1 MSNFSFLQNEWLAIH
16 DSATKA
22 ESYLNSDCRAACWY
36 ARMGLEQMVAWL
48 YQHDANFKCYEESLG
63 ARVYDPSFRKQVGE
77 SIFTKATVV
86 ISIGNRAAHAKASQ
100 RADAMIALTE
110 LFHIAFWL
118 ARTYSTRLRPNPALQ
133 FNPALIP
140 PVPQAAVSL
149 AELRKQES
157 LVNQQQA
164 ENAALKAKLAGFEQT
179 DKQLVELR
187 AEIAKAKAANQAEA
201 DSHDYNEEQ
210 TRDYFIDVL
219 LKEAGWLLDKPE
231 DREFALRL
239 RSGNGAGASFSK
251 QQKKGVGASD
261 KPQDREFEVAG
272 MPNDT
277 GIGYVDYVLWGDD
290 GKPLALVE
298 AKRSRRDARVGQ
310 QQAKLYA
317 DCLEARYQR
326 RPVIYY
332 SNGYEH
338 WFWDDTDAAPRRVE
352 GFHKKDEL
360 ALLMQ
365 RRTSRTALA
374 GAAINVA
381 IAGRSYQ
388 QQAIR
393 SVTEQLEQYKQRRSL
408 LVMATGAGK
417 TRTVIALADLLV
429 QCNWAKRIL
438 FLADRVSLVKQA
450 CKAFVNYA
458 PNLGAVNL
466 LDNAESTGRVFVSTY
481 PTMLNLINDT
491 GSGVRRFGI
500 GYFDVVIVDEAHR
513 SIYAKYGALF
523 SYFDSYLIGLTAT
536 PKDEVERDTYRLFEL
551 EKGVPTYAYGLE
563 EAIADGYLVPPRA
576 LSVPLKF
583 VREGIKYADLSE
595 AERQQWDELDWGD
608 DEPPQQVDPAA
619 LNNWLFNTDTVDG
632 VLQHLMMQGE
642 RVASG
647 DRLGKTIIFAKNN
660 AHADF
665 IAERFN
671 ANYPEYK
678 GQFARVITYKTEYA
692 QSLIDGFSVKNKLP
706 HIAISVDMLDTGID
720 IPEVVNLVFFKLVRS
735 KTKFWQMIGRGT
747 RLCPDLYAPGQHK
760 QFFNVFDYCQ
770 NIEYFNGYMAKAEPA
785 IADSLETR
793 LFKARVDLL
802 TSLDAASP
810 VAGIGEAVA
819 EYGGALRKDTA
830 DTLHSRVANMTLDNF
845 MVRPKRLYVEKYA
858 QREQWDKLTV
868 DEAGELTRQVAALPS
883 QLRDPEE
890 EAKRFD
896 LLVLRCQLCIL
907 QGNTGFD
914 RAKASMVA
922 IAEALEL
929 QESIPAVRNQM
940 LLIQSLLTEEWWQDV
955 TVAMLEQVR
964 RQLRL
969 LVKLIEKS
977 KRPIVYTDFDDE
989 IGAGTAVDL
998 PLKAVGLDY
1007 ERFKNK
1013 TRDFLRQHEDR
1024 LAVQKL
1030 RRNLPITPTDL
1041 AELENI
1047 LLEQA
1052 VNDNGLVEQAR
1063 QEAGGLG
1070 LFVRSLVGL
1079 ERSAAVKAMSEFLN
1093 DATATSRQLSF
1104 VKMIVECLTSN
1115 GAMTEDLL
1123 YNAPFTDIAA
1133 TGPEGIFPVATVQ
1146 RLDEVI
1152 REIRQRAVA

>member
-1 MSNFSFLQNEWLAIH
+1 
-16 DSATKA
+16 
-22 ESYLNSDCRAACWY
+22 
-36 ARMGLEQMVAWL
+36 
-48 YQHDANFKCYEESLG
+48 
-63 ARVYDPSFRKQVGE
+63 
-77 SIFTKATVV
+77 
-86 ISIGNRAAHAKASQ
+86 
-100 RADAMIALTE
+100 
-110 LFHIAFWL
+110 
-118 ARTYSTRLRPNPALQ
+118 
-133 FNPALIP
+133 
-140 PVPQAAVSL
+140 
-149 AELRKQES
+149 
-157 LVNQQQA
+157 
-164 ENAALKAKLAGFEQT
+164 
-179 DKQLVELR
+179 
-187 AEIAKAKAANQAEA
+187 
-201 DSHDYNEEQ
+201 
-210 TRDYFIDVL
+210 
-219 LKEAGWLLDKPE
+219 
-231 DREFALRL
+231 
-239 RSGNGAGASFSK
+239 
-251 QQKKGVGASD
+251 
-261 KPQDREFEVAG
+261 
-272 MPNDT
+272 
-277 GIGYVDYVLWGDD
+277 
-290 GKPLALVE
+290 
-298 AKRSRRDARVGQ
+298 
-310 QQAKLYA
+310 
-317 DCLEARYQR
+317 
-326 RPVIYY
+326 
-332 SNGYEH
+332 
-338 WFWDDTDAAPRRVE
+338 
-352 GFHKKDEL
+352 
-360 ALLMQ
+360 
-365 RRTSRTALA
+365 
-374 GAAINVA
+374 
-381 IAGRSYQ
+381 
-388 QQAIR
+388 
-393 SVTEQLEQYKQRRSL
+393 
-408 LVMATGAGK
+408 
-417 TRTVIALADLLV
+417 
-429 QCNWAKRIL
+429 
-438 FLADRVSLVKQA
+438 
-450 CKAFVNYA
+450 
-458 PNLGAVNL
+458 
-466 LDNAESTGRVFVSTY
+466 
-481 PTMLNLINDT
+481 
-491 GSGVRRFGI
+491 
-500 GYFDVVIVDEAHR
+500 
-513 SIYAKYGALF
+513 
-523 SYFDSYLIGLTAT
+523 
-536 PKDEVERDTYRLFEL
+536 
-551 EKGVPTYAYGLE
+551 
-563 EAIADGYLVPPRA
+563 
-576 LSVPLKF
+576 
-583 VREGIKYADLSE
+583 
-595 AERQQWDELDWGD
+595 
-608 DEPPQQVDPAA
+608 
-619 LNNWLFNTDTVDG
+619 VDG

-770 NIEYFNGYMAKAEPA
+770 NIEYFSGDMATAEPV